1 MTFTIF
7 TPDSLLRFLDVCIIF
22 ANSRFVQI
30 RFSSSGCR
38 KATTP
43 EITFKEDPSKNIFN
57 YVMLFCE
64 MYELDVH

>member
-1 MTFTIF
+1 M
-7 TPDSLLRFLDVCIIF
+7 
-22 ANSRFVQI
+22 QI

-43 EITFKEDPSKNIFN
+43 EITFKEDPSKNICN